1 MEERPQNKLKLLEIQ
16 DLLLRETDDEHHLT
30 VQEIID
36 YLAAKGMKSE
46 RKSIYLYMELL
57 EAYGMDIINDK
68 EKQNRYHVGNRLF
81 QLAELKLLVDAVKF
95 AKFITAEKSSEL
107 ITKLKSLTSVHE
119 AERLER
125 NDWIYNRLKSKN
137 NAVYLNVDAIHEAIL
152 KQRMIRFK
160 YFDYD
165 LDKEIV
171 YLMLFKVYRGTL
183 AGKEEYQFPSSEDF
197 LEEFVVQYYSENEPP
212 EELIAPEP
220 FDDSLEEFLA
230 HLKGKKVRV
239 TVPKQG
245 EKKELLLLAQKN
257 LEISVF
263 GDRAKL
269 VALQEALHLPKKPE
283 VIECFDISH
292 LAGSFAVGSM
302 VQFRSGKPDKS
313 NYRRFKI
320 RDVQGGDD
328 FASIAEVVRRRYS
341 RLKEENK
348 ELPDLIVIDGGAGQ
362 LSSALKELRE
372 MRVKVP
378 IISLA
383 KREEEIYVPGLE
395 GPLDIKKNE
404 KASLY
409 LQEIRDEAHRF
420 AIAYNRLLRKK
431 ALTE

>member
-152 KQRMIRFK
+152 KQRMICFK

-171 YLMLFKVYRGTL
+171 YR
-183 AGKEEYQFPSSEDF
+183 
-197 LEEFVVQYYSENEPP
+197 
-212 EELIAPEP
+212 
-220 FDDSLEEFLA
+220 
-230 HLKGKKVRV
+230 
-239 TVPKQG
+239 KQG
-245 EKKELLLLAQKN
+245 EFYRAIPVFLCWDDEKYYVIVYQENHQDYAVYRLDKMREVSMLKTKHEHIADLEAVEQYCAGLFHMYTGNQEEVTMSFHPALVNVVFDRFGLDVEIQKQN
-257 LEISVF
+257 DGWFTITEKITVSPTFFAWVLQF
-263 GDRAKL
+263 GDKAKIL
-269 VALQEALHLPKKPE
+269 SP
-283 VIECFDISH
+283 
-292 LAGSFAVGSM
+292 
-302 VQFRSGKPDKS
+302 S
-313 NYRRFKI
+313 N
-320 RDVQGGDD
+320 V
-328 FASIAEVVRRRYS
+328 
-341 RLKEENK
+341 
-348 ELPDLIVIDGGAGQ
+348 
-362 LSSALKELRE
+362 
-372 MRVKVP
+372 
-378 IISLA
+378 
-383 KREEEIYVPGLE
+383 
-395 GPLDIKKNE
+395 KNE
-404 KASLY
+404 LIELCQKSLNQY
-409 LQEIRDEAHRF
+409 E
-420 AIAYNRLLRKK
+420 
-431 ALTE
+431 

>member
-36 YLAAKGMKSE
+36 YLAAKGIKSE

-171 YLMLFKVYRGTL
+171 YR
-183 AGKEEYQFPSSEDF
+183 
-197 LEEFVVQYYSENEPP
+197 
-212 EELIAPEP
+212 
-220 FDDSLEEFLA
+220 
-230 HLKGKKVRV
+230 
-239 TVPKQG
+239 KQG
-245 EKKELLLLAQKN
+245 EFYHVIPVFLCWDDEKYYVIVYQESHQDHAVYRLDKMREVSILKTKHEHQAD
-257 LEISVF
+257 LEAVEQYCAGLFHMYTGNQEEVTMTFHASLVNVVFDRFGLDVKIHKQNDGWFTITENITVSPTFFAWVLQF
-263 GDRAKL
+263 GDKAK
-269 VALQEALHLPKKPE
+269 
-283 VIECFDISH
+283 I
-292 LAGSFAVGSM
+292 
-302 VQFRSGKPDKS
+302 
-313 NYRRFKI
+313 
-320 RDVQGGDD
+320 
-328 FASIAEVVRRRYS
+328 
-341 RLKEENK
+341 
-348 ELPDLIVIDGGAGQ
+348 
-362 LSSALKELRE
+362 LS
-372 MRVKVP
+372 
-378 IISLA
+378 
-383 KREEEIYVPGLE
+383 PGFV
-395 GPLDIKKNE
+395 KNE
-404 KASLY
+404 LIELCQKSLNQY
-409 LQEIRDEAHRF
+409 E
-420 AIAYNRLLRKK
+420 
-431 ALTE
+431 